1 MQDAN
6 QLVEHLFRHQW
17 GRLIA
22 AMTRRFGFERL
33 DQIEDATQEALLAAL
48 KSWPTRG
55 IPASPEAWL
64 HTVARNRLLD
74 SLRSESRRNELAS
87 PLDTGIVLTSN
98 SAPTEPAFRS
108 EIANEFL
115 RLILH
120 CCDPMLPSDARV
132 ALTLQLACGFST
144 REIAAA
150 FLSSEDTIAKRI
162 YRAKAR
168 LTAHPPLEGNS
179 TADLLPARLES
190 LLEVIYLLFNE
201 GYSSHGHADLVRY
214 ELCAESLRLARL
226 LTSDLR
232 IANPRVFALAALICI
247 QSARLSS
254 RVGFCHELLLLEN
267 QNRLLWDQSLISEG
281 LGYLDQ
287 AASGSVISRY
297 HLEAGIAA
305 CHAAAPSYADTD
317 WSQILFYYDQLLEL
331 FPDDLVRLNR
341 AVAFAKVNGPRAALR
356 ELPPETGQVQKY
368 YLYHATVADLQVQ
381 TGDRAAAIPHFRRA
395 IELAPSPAEREFLR
409 RRLSECENG
418 Q

>member
-6 QLVEHLFRHQW
+6 GLVEHLFRHQW
-17 GRLIA
+17 GQLVA
-22 AMTRRFGFERL
+22 ALTRRFGFELL
-33 DQIEDATQEALLAAL
+33 DQIEDAVQESLIAAL
-48 KSWPTRG
+48 KAWPTRG

-74 SLRSESRRNELAS
+74 SLRTDSRRNELAS
-87 PLDTGIVLTSN
+87 SLDPENFLPSKST
-98 SAPTEPAFRS
+98 PTEPVFRG
-108 EIANEFL
+108 EIVDDFL

-120 CCDPMLPSDARV
+120 CCDPEISPDARV

-144 REIAAA
+144 KEIAAA
-150 FLSSEDTIAKRI
+150 FLTSEDTVAKRI
-162 YRAKAR
+162 YRAKAK
-168 LTAHPPLEGNS
+168 LMANPPSLDDS
-179 TADLLPARLES
+179 TADLLPGRLDS

-226 LTSDLR
+226 LTSDSR

-254 RVGFCHELLLLEN
+254 RVGFCHELLLLED
-267 QNRLLWDQSLISEG
+267 QDRSLWDQSLISEG
-281 LGYLDQ
+281 LGYLDH
-287 AASGSVISRY
+287 AAGGIVISRY

-317 WSQILFYYDQLLEL
+317 WNQILFYYDQLLGL

-341 AVAFAKVNGPRAALR
+341 AVAFAMLHGPSAALL
-356 ELPPETGQVQKY
+356 ELPAETGQVEGY
-368 YLYHATVADLQVQ
+368 YLYHATKADFQYQ
-381 TGDRAAAIPHFRRA
+381 TGDQTAAIAHFRRA

-409 RRLSECENG
+409 RRLSDCENG

>member
-6 QLVEHLFRHQW
+6 RLVEHLFRHQW
-17 GRLIA
+17 GQLVA
-22 AMTRRFGFERL
+22 ALTRRFGFERL
-33 DQIEDATQEALLAAL
+33 DHIEDAVQEALITAL

-74 SLRSESRRNELAS
+74 SLRSDSRRGDLISTQDAQDF
-87 PLDTGIVLTSN
+87 LLSN
-98 SAPTEPAFRS
+98 STPTEPAFRG
-108 EIANEFL
+108 EVADDFL
-115 RLILH
+115 RLILR
-120 CCDPMLPSDARV
+120 CCDPEIPPDARV

-150 FLSSEDTIAKRI
+150 FLSTEDAIAKRI
-162 YRAKAR
+162 YRAKAV
-168 LTAHPPLEGNS
+168 LTANPPSPDNS
-179 TADLLPARLES
+179 TADRMPARLDS

-214 ELCAESLRLARL
+214 GLCAESLRLARL
-226 LTSDLR
+226 LTRDSR

-267 QNRLLWDQSLISEG
+267 QNRSLWDQSLISEG
-281 LGYLDQ
+281 LGYLDK
-287 AASGSVISRY
+287 AASGNVISRY

-305 CHAAAPSYADTD
+305 CHAAATSYADTD
-317 WSQILFYYDQLLEL
+317 WIQILFYYDQLLGL

-341 AVAFAKVNGPRAALR
+341 AVAFAKVNGPGAALR

-368 YLYHATVADLQVQ
+368 YLYHATVADLKFQI
-381 TGDRAAAIPHFRRA
+381 GDRTSAAAHFQRA
-395 IELAPSPAEREFLR
+395 IELAPSPAERDFLL
-409 RRLSECENG
+409 RRLSECES
-418 Q
+418 